1 MITELKNSAEGFY
14 SRVDEMEERIN
25 ELEEKAV
32 VGSGI
37 HQIRGAKMKKE

>member
-25 ELEEKAV
+25 ELEDRAIEFFQ
-32 VGSGI
+32 SE
-37 HQIRGAKMKKE
+37 AKKKKE